1 VGSGTVVDVID
12 TVTVFVVGLLLG
24 CALGAGLG
32 AGLARAHSARPLLR
46 PGPEPVADTLERL
59 DVRLRELELARAGA
73 YGALTQQVSMTREAT
88 EALALR
94 TGELLTALRAPQTR
108 GRWGELQLRR
118 VVELAGM
125 AAHCDFEE
133 QVPTPTAD
141 GALRPDLV
149 VRLTNGRTIVVDAKV
164 SLAAYLEASTAA
176 EEARR
181 TERLRAHAR
190 ALRTHVD
197 QLAGKE
203 YWRAVPGSPEFVVL
217 FLPGEAFLAPALEHD
232 PALLE
237 HALGARVVIATPTT
251 LVAMLRTVAW
261 SWQQDAL
268 TSHAREVFDLGR
280 ELYARLATMGDH
292 VDRLGRSLNR
302 AVADYNAAAGSLES
316 RVLVT
321 ARRLHD
327 LRVVSD
333 DLPGPR
339 VADAT
344 ARPLTASEFVI
355 DGHRLNM
362 EA

>member
-1 VGSGTVVDVID
+1 VASAIVID
-12 TVTVFVVGLLLG
+12 VSDFVTVFVVGLLLG
-24 CALGAGLG
+24 CGLG
-32 AGLARAHSARPLLR
+32 AAVGIGLGRAHSTGPLLR
-46 PGPEPVADTLERL
+46 APLEPEPVADTLDRL
-59 DVRLRELELARAGA
+59 DVRLRELEIARAGA

-94 TGELLTALRAPQTR
+94 TGELLTALRAPQAR

-133 QVPTPTAD
+133 QVSVATAE
-141 GALRPDLV
+141 GTLRPDLV
-149 VRLTNGRTIVVDAKV
+149 VRLTNNRTIVVDAKV
-164 SLAAYLEASTAA
+164 SLAAYLEASTAV
-176 EEARR
+176 EESRR
-181 TERLRAHAR
+181 EDRLRAHAR

-217 FLPGEAFLAPALEHD
+217 FLPGEAFLAPALERD
-232 PALLE
+232 PTLLE
-237 HALGARVVIATPTT
+237 HAMGARVVIATPTT
-251 LVAMLRTVAW
+251 LVATLRTVAW

-268 TSHAREVFDLGR
+268 TAQTREVFDLGR

-327 LRVVSD
+327 LRVVGD
-333 DLPGPR
+333 ELPAPR
-339 VADAT
+339 VAEAT
-344 ARPLTASEFVI
+344 ARPLTATELV
-355 DGHRLNM
+355 LNM